1 MMVLHLRKQALHD
14 NPLIMKLI
22 MDSSMIGLFKIL
34 IAGLIFIALPQ
45 MIFADEPLV
54 IKEDLQSIE
63 SSPFE
68 TKETIAETSLER
80 PLVFENALILWPDR
94 DGDGLDDAM
103 EISLAEMTRP
113 YFIFDSNENAIDE
126 HEPVTLFQVR
136 PVDLS
141 DPDNMSIRIRWV
153 LLFRNIGGYCSCQD
167 LFGNCHRFDIKVITC
182 EMTSNDR
189 GTTWETAVIALGEK
203 ETLHW
208 KKGFDKITSKASHPA
223 IFISS
228 GRHNPYFFPAP
239 DGISSAYSF
248 FGCRDNVDGKGAA
261 IMPEI
266 KNVGEPEAHPE
277 LYFANRLAP
286 VFHDL
291 SAWGTGRF
299 FSICTE
305 KLTDKWLK
313 NNIIPRDA
321 SLCSIESLSSP
332 GEFIRHK
339 RFFGE
344 VSKIISAHDRL
355 DSRFRIIPA
364 GGGKKTV
371 MIESVNYPGYIFAD
385 RNGRIAL
392 IKPGSEEEKGAC
404 IFKMR
409 KGLKGKGFVSFESAG
424 KKGSYIRLREGHLFV
439 EQGRGKSFKKEAS
452 FRITSL
458 Q

>member
-14 NPLIMKLI
+14 NPVIMKLL
-22 MDSSMIGLFKIL
+22 MDSFMIGLCNIL

-45 MIFADEPLV
+45 MIFADEPLAV
-54 IKEDLQSIE
+54 NQAFQSVE
-63 SSPFE
+63 SPPFE
-68 TKETIAETSLER
+68 TKETIAEVTLER
-80 PLVFENALILWPDR
+80 PLVFENALVLWPDR

-103 EISLAEMTRP
+103 ESSLAEMIRP
-113 YFIFDSNENAIDE
+113 FFIFDSNEKALNKD
-126 HEPVTLFQVR
+126 EPVTLFQVR

-141 DPDNMSIRIRWV
+141 GPDKMSIRIRWV
-153 LLFRNIGGYCSCQD
+153 MLFWNNNGYDPCSTLC
-167 LFGNCHRFDIKVITC
+167 FGSHMVDIIVITC

-189 GTTWETAVIALGEK
+189 GMTWETDAIALGKK
-203 ETLHW
+203 ETLLW
-208 KKGFDKITSKASHPA
+208 KKGFNKITSMMSHPV

-248 FGCRDNVDGKGAA
+248 FGCRDNVDGKGTA
-261 IMPEI
+261 ILPDI

-277 LYFANRLAP
+277 PDFANSLAP
-286 VFHDL
+286 VFPDL
-291 SAWGTGRF
+291 SVWGAASF

-313 NNIIPRDA
+313 NNIVPRDT

-339 RFFGE
+339 RYFGE
-344 VSKIISAHDRL
+344 VSKIISARDRL
-355 DSRFRIIPA
+355 DARFRIIPA
-364 GGGKKTV
+364 AGGKNTM
-371 MIESVNYPGYIFAD
+371 MIESVNYPGYLLAD
-385 RNGRIAL
+385 SKGRIAM
-392 IKPGSEEEKGAC
+392 IKPGREEEKTAI
-404 IFKMR
+404 IFKME

-424 KKGSYIRLREGHLFV
+424 KKGSYIRIREGHLFV
-439 EQGRGKSFKKEAS
+439 EPGRGKSFKKEAS

>member
-1 MMVLHLRKQALHD
+1 MMVLHLRKQAQHD
-14 NPLIMKLI
+14 NPVIMKNL
-22 MDSSMIGLFKIL
+22 MDSSMIGLFKII
-34 IAGLIFIALPQ
+34 IAGLIFTVLPQ

-54 IKEDLQSIE
+54 INRDIQSIE
-63 SSPFE
+63 SFPFE
-68 TKETIAETSLER
+68 IKETIAEVTLER

-103 EISLAEMTRP
+103 EISLAEMIRP
-113 YFIFDSNENAIDE
+113 FFIFDSNEDTFDKY
-126 HEPVTLFQVR
+126 EPVTLFQVR

-141 DPDNMSIRIRWV
+141 NPDNMSIRIRWV
-153 LLFRNIGGYCSCQD
+153 MLFRNSGGYCSCQD
-167 LFGNCHRFDIKVITC
+167 LFGNSHRVDIKVITC

-189 GTTWETAVIALGEK
+189 GTTWETNAIALGERG
-203 ETLHW
+203 TLQW
-208 KKGFDKITSKASHPA
+208 KKGFDKITSKLSHPV

-228 GRHNPYFFPAP
+228 GRHNPYFFSAP

-248 FGCRDNVDGKGAA
+248 YGCRDNVDGKGAA
-261 IMPEI
+261 ILPEI

-277 LYFANRLAP
+277 PDFVNRLAP
-286 VFHDL
+286 VFHNL

-313 NNIIPRDA
+313 NNIIPRDVH
-321 SLCSIESLSSP
+321 LCSMESLSSP

-344 VSKIISAHDRL
+344 VSKIISARDRL
-355 DSRFRIIPA
+355 DARFRIIPA
-364 GGGKKTV
+364 SGGKNMV

-385 RNGRIAL
+385 RNDRIAL
-392 IKPGSEEEKGAC
+392 IKPGSEEEKAAG

-424 KKGSYIRLREGHLFV
+424 KKGFYIRIREGHLFV
-439 EQGRGKSFKKEAS
+439 ECGRGKSFKKEAS